1 MAQVTHTFKE
11 YLLRNQRTYDFKIKI
26 AGDCPEDCT
35 TLIKEALVQYSP
47 ASCEQGLRTPIQEQ
61 QMDFPDLKNLSAT
74 TFEVSV
80 NYPVTS
86 TQVRTL
92 VAERLNTST
101 SFIKV
106 RTPFEESALENNL
119 PSEENGQALVGNKR
133 AAELQK
139 ALKKEPRFSTQVKG
153 TNDKLLAK
161 KSPRDA
167 N

>member
-1 MAQVTHTFKE
+1 
-11 YLLRNQRTYDFKIKI
+11 
-26 AGDCPEDCT
+26 
-35 TLIKEALVQYSP
+35 
-47 ASCEQGLRTPIQEQ
+47 
-61 QMDFPDLKNLSAT
+61 MDFPDLKNLSAT

-133 AAELQK
+133 ATELQK